1 MQSKY
6 ENRKYVGRLLATV
19 AGTIALALAG
29 LYQPSQAMAG
39 SALTIEQF
47 TAPPEAAA
55 VNSYL
60 IQSDKELVVV
70 DGQLVVPVAQKLV
83 EKIKATGKTPKAFI
97 LTHVHPD
104 HFFGFAVLQEAFP
117 GVPLYASAGVKADF
131 DAIAQPTLNYMKGMM
146 GDKVPATVATVQ
158 VLPDN
163 KLELGGQEI
172 LLEELKGGEHSVS
185 ALVRVKSL
193 KAVIAGDHLYNN
205 THMWMAECGSKE
217 WIAHL
222 EKLKSEK
229 KTTFYPGHGT
239 GSGGKEMIQWNIN
252 YLKKFE
258 TVMAPIPATDPK
270 AFVESA
276 KQALVAAFPTAAGQG
291 MLGSYLPMYLKCSG
305 KMPKAN

>member
-1 MQSKY
+1 MQSKS
-6 ENRKYVGRLLATV
+6 VGRVFASV
-19 AGTIALALAG
+19 AGMMALVLG
-29 LYQPSQAMAG
+29 GISQPSQAMAG
-39 SALTIEQF
+39 TALTIEQF
-47 TAPPEAAA
+47 TAPPQAAS

-60 IQSDKELVVV
+60 IQSEKELVVV
-70 DGQLVVPVAQKLV
+70 DGQLVVPVAQMLV

-104 HFFGFAVLQEAFP
+104 HFFGFTVLQEAFP
-117 GVPLYASAGVKADF
+117 GVPLYSTAGVKADF
-131 DAIAQPTLNYMKGMM
+131 DATAQPTLNYMKGMM
-146 GDKVPATVATVQ
+146 GDKVPATVATLQ
-158 VLPDN
+158 ALPN
-163 KLELGGQEI
+163 NTLELGGQEI

-185 ALVRVKSL
+185 ALVHVKSL

-205 THMWMAECGSKE
+205 AHMWMAECGAKE

-222 EKLKSEK
+222 EKLKTQK
-229 KTTFYPGHGT
+229 DVTFYPGHGA
-239 GSGGKEMIQWNIN
+239 GSASKEMIQWNID

-258 TVMAPIPATDPK
+258 TVMAPIPGTDPK

-276 KQALVAAFPTAAGQG
+276 KQALITAYPKAEGQG

>member
-70 DGQLVVPVAQKLV
+70 DGQFVVPVAQKLV

-104 HFFGFAVLQEAFP
+104 HFFGFTVLQEAFP

-131 DAIAQPTLNYMKGMM
+131 DAIAQPTLDHMKGMM
-146 GDKVPATVATVQ
+146 GDKIPATVATVQ
-158 VLPDN
+158 VLPNN

-172 LLEELKGGEHSVS
+172 MLEELQGGEHSVS
-185 ALVRVKSL
+185 ALVHVKSL
-193 KAVIAGDHLYNN
+193 NAVLAGDNLYNN

-217 WIAHL
+217 WVAHL
-222 EKLKSEK
+222 EKFKSLK
-229 KTTFYPGHGT
+229 KTTFYPGHGA
-239 GSGGKEMIQWNIN
+239 GSGGKDMVQWNID
-252 YLKKFE
+252 YLKKFDAA
-258 TVMAPIPATDPK
+258 MAPIQATDPK

-276 KQALVAAFPTAAGQG
+276 TQAMVKAYPKAEGQALLG
-291 MLGSYLPMYLKCSG
+291 MYLPRYMKCSG